1 MPLLRTSR
9 VKLVWGLELALGLEL
24 YACAVLALHAR
35 GLRATPLLASP
46 GLVIPALVIPPVFYM
61 LVGLV
66 SVRPRSLVRVM
77 SAVGAMCG
85 VHALL
90 VAATGALFVIPDLVD
105 YGAAVAFSLWG
116 SPAVTMLQLT
126 AAPLVL
132 ARLRPLLLTP
142 RSAPRPEVR
151 AAPPQRRAESPESVA
166 PPPAASPAQREK
178 AVVAPAAPPAQPAP
192 IVTSPTAPPAPR
204 ESIVASPPAAPTAR
218 TPVAPRAAGLTPR
231 APAVIPS
238 GASPVR
244 IGDSA
249 RPGVRSEAPSGPVE
263 PAPSAPA
270 RKAAPESA
278 EPMVRVPFSR
288 IADQLPVEMF
298 VDGREG
304 LSNTL
309 RPGVSLLVP
318 RRLLLPHLGEGLAP
332 VKWEVVAD
340 QFPRDELML
349 THDEIASRLPD
360 GALLLPLDEVVPQIP
375 AELLAL
381 STPAADVYGIEEFPP
396 PFQPHVP
403 PSSETVAGDAAEAPE
418 LEAVE
423 FEEPEPLSPQAL
435 PEFGRGTDVPVD
447 RDRTAEARRLA
458 TLLVPLMNGLRIGE
472 RYGARTPLVTVVAST
487 LSEEAVVGTAVRVAP
502 FLTDARLSEPV
513 TQATLMGLEAAI
525 VLTPFG
531 SPDTGA
537 LLVTAIA
544 SRASL
549 AWLERLSR
557 SAAGGPRIVQNGAHT
572 LDGHR
577 EETAL
582 RVTVVPSSV
591 RELAGSLTAFGPVAP
606 TVVRDAGGSFRVCL
620 FLPGSLEALP
630 LAQFARDLCGAL
642 EKAEIGRVASVI
654 LRLGTHRLIL
664 RSVESASG
672 PLTILVVG
680 GPVARPGLARI
691 ELDRAAT
698 RLGAFGQG

>member
-1 MPLLRTSR
+1 MPLPRTSR

-66 SVRPRSLVRVM
+66 SMRPRSLVRVM
-77 SAVGAMCG
+77 GAVGAMCG

-151 AAPPQRRAESPESVA
+151 AAPPQRRAETPGSVA
-166 PPPAASPAQREK
+166 PPSAASPAQREK
-178 AVVAPAAPPAQPAP
+178 AVVAPATPPAQRAPA
-192 IVTSPTAPPAPR
+192 VTSPTAPPAPR
-204 ESIVASPPAAPTAR
+204 EPIVASPPAAPTAR
-218 TPVAPRAAGLTPR
+218 TPVATRAAGLTPR
-231 APAVIPS
+231 APAVIPP
-238 GASPVR
+238 GASPFR
-244 IGDSA
+244 IDDSA
-249 RPGVRSEAPSGPVE
+249 RPVVRSEAPSGPVE
-263 PAPSAPA
+263 PAPSAPV

-278 EPMVRVPFSR
+278 EPMVSVPFSR
-288 IADQLPVEMF
+288 ISDQLPVEMF
-298 VDGREG
+298 VHGREG

-396 PFQPHVP
+396 LFQPHVP
-403 PSSETVAGDAAEAPE
+403 PPSETLGGDAAEAPE

-423 FEEPEPLSPQAL
+423 LEEPEPLSPRAL

-472 RYGARTPLVTVVAST
+472 RDGAGTPLVTVVAST
-487 LSEEAVVGTAVRVAP
+487 LSEDAVVGTAVRVAP

-513 TQATLMGLEAAI
+513 TQATLTGLEAAI

-557 SAAGGPRIVQNGAHT
+557 SAAGGPLIVQNGAHT
-572 LDGHR
+572 LEGHR

-606 TVVRDAGGSFRVCL
+606 TVVRDAGGSCRVCL

-672 PLTILVVG
+672 HATILVVG

>member
-1 MPLLRTSR
+1 MPLPRTSR

-66 SVRPRSLVRVM
+66 SVRPRSLVRVIG
-77 SAVGAMCG
+77 AVGAMCG

-151 AAPPQRRAESPESVA
+151 AAPPQRRAETPGSVA

-178 AVVAPAAPPAQPAP
+178 AVVAPAAPPAQ
-192 IVTSPTAPPAPR
+192 
-204 ESIVASPPAAPTAR
+204 
-218 TPVAPRAAGLTPR
+218 R
-231 APAVIPS
+231 APAVIPL
-238 GASPVR
+238 GASPFR

-249 RPGVRSEAPSGPVE
+249 RPVVRSEAPSGPVE
-263 PAPSAPA
+263 PAPSTPV

-298 VDGREG
+298 VHGREG

-423 FEEPEPLSPQAL
+423 LEEPEPLSPQAL

-472 RYGARTPLVTVVAST
+472 RYGAGTPLVTVVAST
-487 LSEEAVVGTAVRVAP
+487 LSEDAVVGTAVRVAP

-513 TQATLMGLEAAI
+513 TQATLTGLEAAI

-537 LLVTAIA
+537 LLVTAVA
-544 SRASL
+544 ARASL

-557 SAAGGPRIVQNGAHT
+557 SAADGPRVIVQNGAHT

-582 RVTVVPSSV
+582 RATVVPSSV
-591 RELAGSLTAFGPVAP
+591 RELAASLTAFGPVAP
-606 TVVRDAGGSFRVCL
+606 TVVCDAGGSFRVCL

-654 LRLGTHRLIL
+654 LRLGTQRLIL

-672 PLTILVVG
+672 HATILVGG
-680 GPVARPGLARI
+680 GPVVRPGLARI

>member
-1 MPLLRTSR
+1 MPLPRTSR

-46 GLVIPALVIPPVFYM
+46 GLVIPALVIPPVFYV

-105 YGAAVAFSLWG
+105 YGSAVAFSLWG

-142 RSAPRPEVR
+142 RAAPRPEAR
-151 AAPPQRRAESPESVA
+151 AAPPQRRAETPPRIA

-178 AVVAPAAPPAQPAP
+178 AVVAPTAPPAQRPPA
-192 IVTSPTAPPAPR
+192 VTSPTAAPAPR
-204 ESIVASPPAAPTAR
+204 EPIVASPPAAPAAR
-218 TPVAPRAAGLTPR
+218 TPVATPAAGLTQR
-231 APAVIPS
+231 APAVIPP
-238 GASPVR
+238 GASPFR

-249 RPGVRSEAPSGPVE
+249 RTIVRGEAPSGLE

-298 VDGREG
+298 VRGREG

-375 AELLAL
+375 GELLAL

-403 PSSETVAGDAAEAPE
+403 PPSETVAGDAVEAPE

-423 FEEPEPLSPQAL
+423 LEEPEPLSPQAL

-472 RYGARTPLVTVVAST
+472 RDGAGTPLVTVVAST
-487 LSEEAVVGTAVRVAP
+487 LSEDAVVGTAVRVAP
-502 FLTDARLSEPV
+502 FLTDVRLSEPV
-513 TQATLMGLEAAI
+513 TQATLTGLEAAI

-537 LLVTAIA
+537 LLVTAVA

-557 SAAGGPRIVQNGAHT
+557 SAAGGPRVIVQNGAHT

-582 RVTVVPSSV
+582 RATVVPSSV

-606 TVVRDAGGSFRVCL
+606 TVVCDAGGSFRVCL

-630 LAQFARDLCGAL
+630 LAEFARDLCGAL

-672 PLTILVVG
+672 HATILVGG

>member
-1 MPLLRTSR
+1 

-35 GLRATPLLASP
+35 GLRATPLLATP

-126 AAPLVL
+126 AAPLVM

-151 AAPPQRRAESPESVA
+151 AAPPQRRAEAPGSVV

-178 AVVAPAAPPAQPAP
+178 AVVAPAAPPAQRASV
-192 IVTSPTAPPAPR
+192 VTSPTAPPAPR
-204 ESIVASPPAAPTAR
+204 EPIVASPPAAPTAR
-218 TPVAPRAAGLTPR
+218 TPIATRAAVLTPR
-231 APAVIPS
+231 APAVIPP
-238 GASPVR
+238 GASPFR
-244 IGDSA
+244 IGDSP
-249 RPGVRSEAPSGPVE
+249 RTVVRSEAPSGPVE
-263 PAPSAPA
+263 PAPSTPV
-270 RKAAPESA
+270 RKAAPQSA
-278 EPMVRVPFSR
+278 EPMVSVPFSR

-298 VDGREG
+298 VHGREG
-304 LSNTL
+304 LSNAL

-340 QFPRDELML
+340 QFPHDELML

-381 STPAADVYGIEEFPP
+381 STPTADVYGIEEFPP
-396 PFQPHVP
+396 PSQPHVP
-403 PSSETVAGDAAEAPE
+403 PPSETVAGDAAEAPE

-423 FEEPEPLSPQAL
+423 LDEPEPLSRQAL
-435 PEFGRGTDVPVD
+435 PEFEQGTDVPVD
-447 RDRTAEARRLA
+447 RDQTAEARRLA
-458 TLLVPLMNGLRIGE
+458 TLLVPLMNGLRLGE
-472 RYGARTPLVTVVAST
+472 RYGAGTPLVTVVAST
-487 LSEEAVVGTAVRVAP
+487 LSEDAVVGTAVRVAP

-513 TQATLMGLEAAI
+513 TQATLTGLEAAI

-537 LLVTAIA
+537 LLVTAVA

-557 SAAGGPRIVQNGAHT
+557 SAAGGPRVIVQNGAHT

-582 RVTVVPSSV
+582 RATVVPSSV
-591 RELAGSLTAFGPVAP
+591 RELAGLLTAFGPVAP

-672 PLTILVVG
+672 HATILVVG

-698 RLGAFGQG
+698 RLGAFGQD

>member
-1 MPLLRTSR
+1 MPLPRTSR

-151 AAPPQRRAESPESVA
+151 AAPPQRRAETPGSVT

-178 AVVAPAAPPAQPAP
+178 AVVAPAAPPAQ
-192 IVTSPTAPPAPR
+192 
-204 ESIVASPPAAPTAR
+204 
-218 TPVAPRAAGLTPR
+218 R
-231 APAVIPS
+231 APAVIPL
-238 GASPVR
+238 GASPFR

-249 RPGVRSEAPSGPVE
+249 RPVVRSEAPSGPVE
-263 PAPSAPA
+263 PTPSAPV

-278 EPMVRVPFSR
+278 EPMVSVPFSR
-288 IADQLPVEMF
+288 ISDQLPVEMF
-298 VDGREG
+298 VHGREG

-332 VKWEVVAD
+332 AKWEVVAD

-381 STPAADVYGIEEFPP
+381 STPAADVYGIEELPP

-403 PSSETVAGDAAEAPE
+403 PPSETVGDDAAEAPT

-423 FEEPEPLSPQAL
+423 LEEPEPLSPQAL

-472 RYGARTPLVTVVAST
+472 RYGAGTPLVTVVAST
-487 LSEEAVVGTAVRVAP
+487 LSEDAVVGTAVRVAP

-513 TQATLMGLEAAI
+513 TQATLTGLEAAI

-572 LDGHR
+572 LEGHR

-672 PLTILVVG
+672 HATILVGG